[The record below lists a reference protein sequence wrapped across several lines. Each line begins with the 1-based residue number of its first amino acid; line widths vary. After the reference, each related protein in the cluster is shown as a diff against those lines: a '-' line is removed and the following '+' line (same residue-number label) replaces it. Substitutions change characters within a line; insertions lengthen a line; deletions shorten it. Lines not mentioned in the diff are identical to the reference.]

1 MEPGCLTPG
10 LVKGGRLIGNERRAD
25 DNGDDNGGW
34 SEEQGAPSLQEE
46 FEEKARRLAFA
57 HRTDIVDT

>member
-1 MEPGCLTPG
+1 